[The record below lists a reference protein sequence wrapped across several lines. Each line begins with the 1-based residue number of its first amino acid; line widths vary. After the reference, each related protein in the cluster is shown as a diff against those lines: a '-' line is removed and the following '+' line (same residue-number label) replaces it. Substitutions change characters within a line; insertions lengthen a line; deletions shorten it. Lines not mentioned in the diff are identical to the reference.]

1 MKNKKQPSVYLFRIL
16 VFFLFPSVSFAG
28 VFKCVNNGVVSF
40 SDQPCLTGAVPYV
53 QHVTVTDST
62 SNIVT
67 LSRDATGRFSLPG
80 SINGRSTSFLVDT
93 GANKTVISGDFANKL
108 GIHTCVQNGVSKTA
122 GGTTPTCGL
131 NVSSLSFG
139 GFNFSNVS
147 VILSPAMQG
156 DVLLGQD
163 ILFGFK
169 VEQHNGVMVLSK

>member
-1 MKNKKQPSVYLFRIL
+1 VL
-16 VFFLFPSVSFAG
+16 
-28 VFKCVNNGVVSF
+28 
-40 SDQPCLTGAVPYV
+40 PYV
-53 QHVTVTDST
+53 PHVTVTDST
-62 SNIVT
+62 SNTVT

-80 SINGRSTSFLVDT
+80 SINGRNTTFLVDT

-122 GGTTPTCGL
+122 GGTVPTCGL
-131 NVSSLSFG
+131 TVSSLSFG

-147 VILSPAMQG
+147 VILSPSMQG

-163 ILFGFK
+163 LLFGFK